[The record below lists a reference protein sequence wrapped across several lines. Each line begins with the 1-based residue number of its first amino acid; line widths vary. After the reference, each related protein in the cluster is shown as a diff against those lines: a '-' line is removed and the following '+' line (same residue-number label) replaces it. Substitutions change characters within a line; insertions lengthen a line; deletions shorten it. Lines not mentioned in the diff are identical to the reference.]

1 MPYEAVRTAPLR
13 LPPRPPAE
21 DYRRPP
27 RELFRHVPDHA
38 ATLRADPSDLRPAG
52 VTRTGD
58 PAATALQRVP
68 ARPTSVPMTGPL
80 LLRPALALADRLRAS
95 ARLAALAG
103 VLLVPA
109 IYATWSFV
117 TVIGG
122 QVAFTQAER
131 GGVEV
136 LRPALTALA
145 STTAGAPTLPA
156 DLDAVR
162 AAAAAHPELGLGD
175 TLGAV
180 TTAQQKPDAATPA
193 GRAVLASALVDLVT
207 QVGNASNLILD
218 PDLDSFYVM
227 DTRSCRSQGAA
238 RRGAGGVPPPGGLPG
253 RPRRHPGRA
262 GRHHRRRRERDRR
275 RPGDGRQEHAAHRP
289 GRPGGT
295 RRDRG
300 KAAGE
305 LAKGLTS
312 TLDAPAAARPAALGE
327 AASASVG
334 PGNDVL
340 DALLAARADRLV
352 GQRNVT
358 LAVTV
363 VALLLGV
370 WIAAAVWWRTRHDVG
385 LTLAAVTALVRG
397 DHDELTVPEGRDELG
412 DIGRAI
418 GEAREQL
425 AAQAADLERAGIER
439 EEQVQRSFAAQ
450 RVAENQVRMRAQGV
464 IDETASV
471 VIGELQEVVGQVDA
485 VRRAAGTIDERV
497 RSADTVTRA
506 VVEQAGEAD
515 RVVGELGR
523 SLQRVAATA
532 QLIAGVADQTKLLA
546 LNATIEAARAGEAGR
561 GFSVVADEVKNLAMT
576 TARSTEE
583 IASTIASLERDATA
597 MSATITS
604 MTDGIKGV
612 DEATAVLAG
621 VASEQ
626 HTLVGRLDRA
636 VTEAMG
642 RVQDMSS
649 LTARLERRQ
658 TQRAPLRAPAR
669 VVAGRRVLD
678 ADLLDIGEGGAR
690 CTGPDLPLRT
700 RPAGGRA
707 ARVRARRPPA
717 RRRRHRRAVGRP
729 RRPGRGGAA
738 VPRRPRRRHRGAEG
752 LRGEDRQHRELT
764 GAPVGA
770 PRGPARG
777 ALCPCCRRGAG
788 LAFPPCTW
796 RTDREPG
803 RQPARPPARPPGRR
817 PTRRGCPAVR
827 CR

>member
-1 MPYEAVRTAPLR
+1 MTA
-13 LPPRPPAE
+13 
-21 DYRRPP
+21 
-27 RELFRHVPDHA
+27 
-38 ATLRADPSDLRPAG
+38 
-52 VTRTGD
+52 
-58 PAATALQRVP
+58 
-68 ARPTSVPMTGPL
+68 
-80 LLRPALALADRLRAS
+80 
-95 ARLAALAG
+95 
-103 VLLVPA
+103 
-109 IYATWSFV
+109 
-117 TVIGG
+117 
-122 QVAFTQAER
+122 
-131 GGVEV
+131 
-136 LRPALTALA
+136 
-145 STTAGAPTLPA
+145 
-156 DLDAVR
+156 
-162 AAAAAHPELGLGD
+162 
-175 TLGAV
+175 
-180 TTAQQKPDAATPA
+180 AQQKPDAGTPA
-193 GRAVLASALVDLVT
+193 GRAALASALVDLVT

-227 DTRSCRSQGAA
+227 DTQVVQVPKALLAAAQAASPRPGASRVDLVATQAVQAGTIAGAA
-238 RRGAGGVPPPGGLPG
+238 SAIDGDLATAAKNTQLPDLA
-253 RPRRHPGRA
+253 GRA
-262 GRHHRRRRERDRR
+262 
-275 RPGDGRQEHAAHRP
+275 RPVAAAAA
-289 GRPGGT
+289 
-295 RRDRG
+295 
-300 KAAGE
+300 AAGD

-312 TLDAPAAARPAALGE
+312 TLDRPAAARPAALGE

-340 DALLAARADRLV
+340 DALLATRADRLT

-397 DHDELTVPEGRDELG
+397 DHGELAVPEGRDELG

-450 RVAENQVRMRAQGV
+450 RVAENQVRMRALGV

-485 VRRAAGTIDERV
+485 VRSAAGTIHERV

-583 IASTIASLERDATA
+583 IASTIASLERDAAA

-690 CTGPDLPLRT
+690 CTGPDLPAVLALHAVVRLEFELEGRRLAVAAT
-700 RPAGGRA
+700 VVRLGG
-707 ARVRARRPPA
+707 
-717 RRRRHRRAVGRP
+717 HGD
-729 RRPGRGGAA
+729 PGEA
-738 VPRRPRRRHRGAEG
+738 G
-752 LRGEDRQHRELT
+752 LRFQDVPDDVIEVLRVYVART
-764 GAPVGA
+764 GSTAN
-770 PRGPARG
+770 
-777 ALCPCCRRGAG
+777 
-788 LAFPPCTW
+788 
-796 RTDREPG
+796 
-803 RQPARPPARPPGRR
+803 
-817 PTRRGCPAVR
+817 
-827 CR
+827 